1 MQNKKSSIVFLST
14 YPPRECGIATFT
26 QDLLHATQN
35 ILGKEFVCKVAALN
49 LSPLDTYNYPPE
61 VEWEVN
67 QNTISDYLSLAESIN
82 NDKSIVGIILQHE
95 YGIMGGEIG
104 ENILYFLQQCKKP
117 ISVTLHTV
125 LPDPSEKMRE
135 ITESIVKRA
144 NSVVVLTQNSKSII
158 ESLYPAAI
166 SKVHVIPHGI
176 HPIPFSL
183 PKASKEKLDLENHLI
198 LCTFGLLSR
207 GKGLEYVIRALPEV
221 IKKHPTL
228 MYLILGETHPTI
240 RRNEGEQYRLELE
253 ELVKSLGLEKYVRFY
268 NQYLDLPDLF
278 DFLKAT
284 DLYIASSTNP
294 NQAVSGTLS
303 YALGAGRAVISTEF
317 AQAREFVTID
327 TGRLV
332 PIKDTQAFTNKI
344 LDLLDNKNKLNQ
356 MYKNAYK
363 KTRPM
368 LWSNV
373 AKEYV
378 NILITPKVP
387 PIKLDH
393 LIRMTD
399 TVGLFQFA
407 EYEKPNTAFG
417 YTLDDNARALVFCS
431 RYIYKENSPAVR
443 KLIATYLSFINRCQ
457 NENGVFTNYLE
468 YKTNT
473 PTVQN
478 GEEDL
483 EDATSRALWA
493 LAETMSNKK
502 VGKLSRKLASD
513 LFTNSMS
520 QATSFT
526 HLRSQAFAIKAFALA
541 QKEMPKHT
549 SLFTKYMHEYANSL
563 LLALNKN
570 STKSW
575 MWFEHN
581 LNYNNAVLCEALFIA
596 GDTTKNKKYIDKA
609 VQSLNFLIG
618 KTFSNNMYM
627 PIGQDSWYK
636 NHEKRSEYDQ
646 QPEDPASMIMT
657 LATAFTITDNQK
669 YKNLMLECFSWF
681 LGNNSLNISMY
692 NKSTGGC
699 YDGLHPDR
707 VNLNQGAE
715 SLISYLQSNIS
726 ISKLI
731 NEN

>member
-1 MQNKKSSIVFLST
+1 MQNKKHSIVFLST

-35 ILGKEFVCKVAALN
+35 ILGKEVICKVAALN
-49 LSPLDTYNYPPE
+49 LSPLDTYKYAAE
-61 VEWEVN
+61 VEWEID
-67 QNTISDYLSLAESIN
+67 QNNISDYLSLAETVN
-82 NDKSIVGIILQHE
+82 NDKNTMGVIIQHE

-125 LPDPSEKMRE
+125 LPNPSDKMRE
-135 ITESIVKRA
+135 ITESIIKRA
-144 NSVVVLTQNSKSII
+144 NSVVVLTHNSKNII
-158 ESLYPAAI
+158 ESLYPTAI

-176 HPIPFSL
+176 HPVPFSL
-183 PKASKEKLDLENHLI
+183 PKASKEKLELENHLI
-198 LCTFGLLSR
+198 LTTFGLLSR
-207 GKGLEYVIRALPEV
+207 GKGLEFVIRALPEA

-228 MYLILGETHPTI
+228 MYLILGETHPNI
-240 RRNEGEQYRLELE
+240 RRIEGEKYRLELE
-253 ELVKSLGLEKYVRFY
+253 ELVKSLGLEEYVRFY
-268 NQYLDLPDLF
+268 NQYLNLPDLF
-278 DFLKAT
+278 EFLKAT
-284 DLYIASSTNP
+284 DVYIASSTDP

-303 YALGAGRAVISTEF
+303 YALGTGRAVISTEF
-317 AQAREFVTID
+317 AQAKEFVTKD

-344 LDLLDNKNKLNQ
+344 LDLLDNKSKLNK

-378 NILITPKVP
+378 SILITPAVP

-393 LIRMTD
+393 LTRMTD
-399 TVGLFQFA
+399 KVGLFQFA
-407 EYEKPNTAFG
+407 KYEKPNKKFG

-431 RYIYKENSPAVR
+431 RYTHQKNTPTVH
-443 KLIATYLSFINRCQ
+443 KLITTYLSFISHCQ
-457 NENGVFTNYLE
+457 SKNGTFTNYIE
-468 YKTNT
+468 YGKNT

-493 LAETMSNKK
+493 LAEIISNKK
-502 VGKLSRKLASD
+502 IKKTNRKLALN
-513 LFTNSMS
+513 LFVNSLTH
-520 QATSFT
+520 AASFT
-526 HLRSQAFAIKAFALA
+526 HLRSKAFAIKAFALA
-541 QKEMPKHT
+541 QKDLPKHNT
-549 SLFTKYMHEYANSL
+549 LLTKCINEYANSL
-563 LLALNKN
+563 LSALNEN

-575 MWFEHN
+575 MWFEPN

-596 GDTTKNKKYIDKA
+596 GDTMKNKKYVEKA

-618 KTFSNNMYM
+618 KTFSENMYL

-657 LATAFTITDNQK
+657 LATARTITHNQK

-681 LGNNSLNISMY
+681 LGNNSLRISLY
-692 NKSTGGC
+692 NKTTGGC
-699 YDGLHPDR
+699 YDGLHPER

-715 SLISYLQSNIS
+715 SLISYLQSNLS
-726 ISKLI
+726 ISKLT